1 MIQVTIFGSE
11 QCVITVISGYCS
23 KYAKHAPSL
32 QCALAPTCVGLGD
45 SHNAFHLCQWQ
56 QQGQQQRVP
65 STYYKR
71 SQVRPCILRN
81 EKQPHFSTPRLNQR
95 SLTLEAHRLVIIAA
109 LRCLLSN
116 ECLQILSI
124 ISRNYTFKRQHAG
137 HDQWECENSFY
148 ESLSVLVAWVHLGAA
163 NYCHSCRK
171 I

>member
-1 MIQVTIFGSE
+1 MINKLSWLGQEHPQTKMSQQPIIWR
-11 QCVITVISGYCS
+11 QHIITVAEEDDVSDRLRNFHDPGDHFWVRTMRYHCYQWVPKYCS
-23 KYAKHAPSL
+23 KYAKHSPSL
-32 QCALAPTCVGLGD
+32 QCVLAPTCVGLGQLGFPQCL
-45 SHNAFHLCQWQ
+45 SPL
-56 QQGQQQRVP
+56 P
-65 STYYKR
+65 
-71 SQVRPCILRN
+71 
-81 EKQPHFSTPRLNQR
+81 
-95 SLTLEAHRLVIIAA
+95 VIEA